1 MPVMSS
7 SHLTATTLPDALLH
21 DIEQAGYYPALVADV
36 LKAAIG
42 PHSVDAHLVQA
53 ETTIDTE
60 TVRRHIT
67 VLVMSGGRLVIA
79 HADDHTPSLDA
90 PTVVARNVAT
100 ATTETVPLS
109 AIRGVMLT
117 HVVNS
122 PEKYQPGSLG
132 REVTV
137 TIGWGTVSRVDMLPA
152 ACGDPDCAADHGYE
166 GTITADDISIRV
178 SADADGE
185 RNLQNALAFA
195 AALSS
200 ATGR

>member
-1 MPVMSS
+1 MSAS
-7 SHLTATTLPDALLH
+7 DLTTATLPDALLR

-42 PHSVDAHLVQA
+42 HSSVEAHLVHA

-67 VLVMSGGRLVIA
+67 VLVISGGRLVIA
-79 HADDHTPSLDA
+79 HADDHTPSLDT
-90 PTVVARNVAT
+90 PTVVPRSVAT

-109 AIRGVMLT
+109 AVRGVMLT

-152 ACGDPDCAADHGYE
+152 ACGDPDCQADHGYE
-166 GTITADDISIRV
+166 GTITADDISVRV

>member
-1 MPVMSS
+1 MARMPA
-7 SHLTATTLPDALLH
+7 SHLTAATLPDALLG
-21 DIEQAGYYPALVADV
+21 DIQKAGYYPALVADV
-36 LKAAIG
+36 LKAAVG
-42 PHSVDAHLVQA
+42 AEPVGAHLVHA
-53 ETTIDTE
+53 ETTIDEE

-67 VLVMSGGRLVIA
+67 VLVISGGRLVIA
-79 HADDHTPSLDA
+79 HADDHTPSIDT
-90 PTVVARNVAT
+90 PTIVARSVAT

-117 HVVNS
+117 HVINS
-122 PEKYQPGSLG
+122 PEKYQAGTLG

-152 ACGDPDCAADHGYE
+152 ACGDPDCGADHGYE

-185 RNLQNALAFA
+185 SNLHRALEFA
-195 AALSS
+195 AALSA

>member
-1 MPVMSS
+1 MDGMSA
-7 SHLTATTLPDALLH
+7 SHLTAATLPDALLR

-36 LKAAIG
+36 LKAALG
-42 PHSVDAHLVQA
+42 QDPVEAHLVHA

-67 VLVMSGGRLVIA
+67 VLVISGTRLVIA
-79 HADDHTPSLDA
+79 HADDHTPSLDT
-90 PTVVARNVAT
+90 PTVVARSVAT

-122 PEKYQPGSLG
+122 PEQYTPGSLG

-137 TIGWGTVSRVDMLPA
+137 TIGWGTVSRVDLLPA
-152 ACGDPDCAADHGYE
+152 ACGDPECAADHGYE
-166 GTITADDISIRV
+166 GTVTADDISIRV

-185 RNLQNALAFA
+185 QNLQNALAFA
-195 AALSS
+195 AALS
-200 ATGR
+200 AVTGR